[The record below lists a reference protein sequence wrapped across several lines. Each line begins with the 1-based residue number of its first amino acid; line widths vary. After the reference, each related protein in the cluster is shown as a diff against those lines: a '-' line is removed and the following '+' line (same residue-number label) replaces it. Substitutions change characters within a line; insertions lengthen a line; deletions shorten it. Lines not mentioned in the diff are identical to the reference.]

1 MVTRRSREDEGGDAV
16 DMMVMVALVVVQ
28 FVVQLVVVS
37 FGDVQLRC
45 LFEQLEM
52 CWF

>member
-1 MVTRRSREDEGGDAV
+1 
-16 DMMVMVALVVVQ
+16 MMVMVALVVVQ

-45 LFEQLEM
+45 LFKQLDVLVLM
-52 CWF
+52 G